1 LSASGR
7 KPGEVRFR
15 CRERGRR
22 IRRSSVERRSSSR
35 CRATR
40 FDATCGKYAGDT
52 KQGRRDL
59 LEANEHLSSFD
70 KPVLVAWA
78 AEDKVMPPEA
88 GRRLAASF
96 PDSRFVEIPGS
107 RMLIPIDQ
115 PAAIADAIAGFA
127 SET

>member
-1 LSASGR
+1 VPR
-7 KPGEVRFR
+7 TRPPDPEEFR
-15 CRERGRR
+15 REAIKLALLGDK
-22 IRRSSVERRSSSR
+22 IRRDLR
-35 CRATR
+35 
-40 FDATCGKYAGDT
+40 KYAGDT

-107 RMLIPIDQ
+107 RTLIPIDQ